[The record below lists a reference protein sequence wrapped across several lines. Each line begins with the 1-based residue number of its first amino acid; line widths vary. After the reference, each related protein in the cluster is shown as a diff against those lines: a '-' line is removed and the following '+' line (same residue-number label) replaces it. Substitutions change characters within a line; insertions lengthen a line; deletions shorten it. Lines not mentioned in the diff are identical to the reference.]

1 MSDETPTD
9 SAIGTENTDLE
20 SSQNGEQGH
29 AEVTAPENDSE
40 PSTGDTGQFSREYV
54 ESLRKENAGYRTKAK
69 EHGQR
74 LHTELVRQTGKLAD
88 PTDLPFDEN
97 HLSDPDAL
105 VAAVD
110 ALIAAKPHLKA
121 RKVTG
126 NIGQGVRDTAT
137 AEPSILGLLN
147 SGR

>member
-9 SAIGTENTDLE
+9 SAIETIGPE
-20 SSQNGEQGH
+20 SPQNDEHGH
-29 AEVTAPENDSE
+29 ADVMTPESDPE
-40 PSTGDTGQFSREYV
+40 PSGGESEGFSREYV
-54 ESLRKENAGYRTKAK
+54 ESLRKESAGYRTKAK
-69 EHGQR
+69 ETAER
-74 LHTELVRQTGKLAD
+74 LHAELVKATGKLAD

-105 VAAVD
+105 VAAVE
-110 ALIAAKPHLKA
+110 ALIEAKPHLKA

>member
-1 MSDETPTD
+1 MDNSGAFT
-9 SAIGTENTDLE
+9 
-20 SSQNGEQGH
+20 
-29 AEVTAPENDSE
+29 
-40 PSTGDTGQFSREYV
+40 REYV
-54 ESLRKENAGYRTKAK
+54 ESLRKESAGYRTRAK
-69 EHGQR
+69 EHAER

-110 ALIAAKPHLKA
+110 ALIAAQPHLKA

>member
-1 MSDETPTD
+1 MDDETPTD
-9 SAIGTENTDLE
+9 SAIETGNNGLE
-20 SSQNGEQGH
+20 SPQNDEH
-29 AEVTAPENDSE
+29 SRPDPIAPENDSE
-40 PSTGDTGQFSREYV
+40 PLTNDTGQFSREYV

-110 ALIAAKPHLKA
+110 ALIEAKPHLKA

-126 NIGQGVRDTAT
+126 NVGQGVRDIAT